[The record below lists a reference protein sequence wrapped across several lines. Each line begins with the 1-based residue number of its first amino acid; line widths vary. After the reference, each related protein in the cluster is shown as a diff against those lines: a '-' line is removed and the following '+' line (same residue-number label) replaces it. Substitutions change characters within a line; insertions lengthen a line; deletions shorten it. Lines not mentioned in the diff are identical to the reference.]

1 MHREILR
8 SYLISLSGSHLAQVG
23 LCPSQCINMSNTT
36 LEYIPTLSQR
46 YNDGDLKPATTTRYP
61 VDKALL
67 DKISL

>member
-8 SYLISLSGSHLAQVG
+8 SYLITIRFSLGTG
-23 LCPSQCINMSNTT
+23 RTRPSQCINMSNTT